1 MYFPQAGVYLLQF
14 VIGIYSSSPVG
25 SVDVVS
31 NSGLS
36 GITVLGSSANY
47 TARSSRGLLVSFDI
61 ISSLTTG
68 VIAFPD
74 QSALLALYGS
84 NWSNCQAQTVN
95 VTRLY

>member
-14 VIGIYSSSPVG
+14 LIGIFTSSPVD

-31 NSGLS
+31 NSLLS
-36 GITVLGSSANY
+36 GITILGSSANY
-47 TARSSRGLLVSFDI
+47 TARLSRANLVSFDI

-74 QSALLALYGS
+74 QSALLALYGP
-84 NWSNCQAQTVN
+84 NWSNCMAQTVN